1 MNPKSW
7 LRKPPQTTGDWL
19 CLAALIIL
27 LYQCLAR
34 LNLVWAA
41 LERIWAVLSPF
52 AWALALAYLLDPL
65 VRWFCRRVLH
75 NRPGHRW
82 LAILAA
88 YLVLALAV
96 VLLVALVAPQV
107 VKSITLLLDGL
118 PLYVANLQAFL
129 LRVQQ
134 RVGVDTSRLVEA
146 LGSYDQLLTR
156 LTAAAQDMAPQ
167 LLAYAQQMIGNM
179 AALFTALAGSVYLLA
194 EKYALLRRLRRALC
208 ALLPPRA
215 VRALYRVA
223 RLANQNL
230 TGFFSGKIVDSTL
243 VGVTLFVMMTLL
255 GMEFAPLISVVV
267 GVTDIIPVFGPFLGA
282 VPGVLILLLAEPVQ
296 AVEFVVLILIIQQV
310 DGNIIAPRILGES
323 TGLSALW
330 VLFAIVVGGDLFGL
344 AGMVLGVPVFA
355 TLYTLAGELVRRKL
369 AQRRGKRE

>member
-1 MNPKSW
+1 MNQKSW